1 VNKRFF
7 VVFLLVCALVLP
19 TLPLIAADAE
29 NETVTNL
36 TKAYEIW
43 KNRGIKFVVR
53 NQDGTFAGWG
63 VGRLESWSGESKWVV
78 RNPKGQFMV
87 HANGEVESWKNGK
100 TRLVLRTK
108 KGQILTHI
116 DIAITSKASFAQN
129 VVGLRRLENDKFL
142 AFVQESLSEL
152 IINDL
157 KDGDL
162 IKARVLVQ
170 YLEKYQKEPGANHFV
185 PVLKAVLRQVN
196 FMAGEKPE
204 PKIVDLQ
211 TRIRA
216 LIGKIL

>member
-1 VNKRFF
+1 MNKRILLALLM
-7 VVFLLVCALVLP
+7 VFSLILP
-19 TLPLIAADAE
+19 TLPLIAAD
-29 NETVTNL
+29 NETVNDL
-36 TKAYEIW
+36 TKAYEVW

-53 NQDGTFAGWG
+53 NADGSFESWG
-63 VGRLESWSGESKWVV
+63 IGRLESWSGKSKWVV

-87 HANGEVESWKNGK
+87 HADGEIESWKNGK

-129 VVGLRRLENDKFL
+129 VVGLRRLESDKFL

-152 IINDL
+152 IVTDL
-157 KDGDL
+157 KDGSL
-162 IKARVLVQ
+162 IKARVLAQ
-170 YLEKYQKEPGANHFV
+170 YLEKYQKEKGAENFV

-204 PKIVDLQ
+204 PKVIDLQ
-211 TRIRA
+211 TRIRE
-216 LIGKIL
+216 LISKFM